1 MKLDPK
7 VVADLAL
14 PFHPKAYLRIMPEA
28 HAATPL
34 GMGFGQT
41 RFAASDNSF
50 QLIYLARNLATAIA
64 ETVVRDRFE
73 GKSRRILDIT
83 EVEDWVV
90 SEVTAKVPLT
100 LVDLRTTGLLKLG
113 VTTNAARAKG
123 QAAGR
128 RLSKAL
134 YDRFAVD
141 GVLYSSRLT
150 SAECL
155 AIYDRAVKPKLQS
168 TAAVSLGRHARRA
181 DRGSNG
187 DKRLGQGA
195 RINDINR
202 VLDVERHT
210 FGRRGIARQPQI
222 D

>member
-1 MKLDPK
+1 MKLDDK

-14 PFHPKAYLRIMPEA
+14 PFRPKAYLRIMPKA

-41 RFAASDNSF
+41 RFAAPDNSF

-73 GKSRRILDIT
+73 GKARRVLDIS

-90 SEVTAKVPLT
+90 SEVSAVEPLT
-100 LVDLRTTGLLKLG
+100 VIDLRTTGLLKLG
-113 VTTNAARAKG
+113 VTTNAARAKC

-134 YDRFAVD
+134 YERFAVD

-155 AIYDRAVKPKLQS
+155 AVYDRAVKAKLRS
-168 TAAVSLGRHARRA
+168 TAAVSLVRHAGLITA
-181 DRGSNG
+181 LSAINVSVRG
-187 DKRLGQGA
+187 L
-195 RINDINR
+195 
-202 VLDVERHT
+202 T
-210 FGRRGIARQPQI
+210 
-222 D
+222 